1 MVATAVV
8 NPRAAYLGALF
19 ATIGSAIGC
28 MFLFYLGRKG
38 GQAYLDKIT
47 QSGRAARLRVWFQT
61 YGLVTVFIPAFI
73 PIPGL
78 PLKIFVL
85 CAGALGVTPIRFLL
99 LILVA
104 RIPRYFGL
112 AWLGSH
118 FGADTMPWIKSHG
131 GYLALFGLIV
141 AAIITIALKLNARR
155 LAQAE

>member
-8 NPRAAYLGALF
+8 NPRVAYVGALV

-28 MFLFYLGRKG
+28 MFLYYVGRKG
-38 GQAYLDKIT
+38 GRAYLDKIT
-47 QSGRAARLRVWFQT
+47 ASGRAMRLRVWFQT
-61 YGLVTVFIPAFI
+61 YGLITVFIPAAV

-85 CAGALGVTPIRFLL
+85 CAGALGVTPWRFLT
-99 LILVA
+99 LILLA

-118 FGADTMPWIKSHG
+118 FGNQTMPWIKSHG
-131 GYLALFGLIV
+131 GYLAMVGLLI
-141 AAIITIALKLNARR
+141 AAVGTLAMKWNARR
-155 LAQAE
+155 LPQVE

>member
-8 NPRAAYLGALF
+8 NPGAAYMGAFF
-19 ATIGSAIGC
+19 ATVGSAIGC

-38 GQAYLDKIT
+38 GSAYLDGVT
-47 QSGRAARLRVWFQT
+47 RSGKAAKLRGWFQT
-61 YGLVTVFIPAFI
+61 YGLITIFIPAAV

-85 CAGALGVTPIRFLL
+85 CAGALGVPPLRFLM
-99 LILVA
+99 LILAA

-118 FGADTMPWIKSHG
+118 FGNDTMPWIKSHG
-131 GYLALFGLIV
+131 AYLALFGLILAAV
-141 AAIITIALKLNARR
+141 ATVAMKWNARR